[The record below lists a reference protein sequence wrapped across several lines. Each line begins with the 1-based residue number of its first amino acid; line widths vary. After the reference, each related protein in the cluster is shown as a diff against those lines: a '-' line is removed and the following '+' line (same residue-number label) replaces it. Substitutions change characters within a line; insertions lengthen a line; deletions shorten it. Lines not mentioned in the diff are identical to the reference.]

1 VLRNVARE
9 VAPNSSEQGRATMLK
24 PRKRT
29 SGQASANGN
38 WRIFDARQL
47 SWIALAITGLVVFAY
62 MTG

>member
-1 VLRNVARE
+1 
-9 VAPNSSEQGRATMLK
+9 MLK

-29 SGQASANGN
+29 GGQAGFANRN